1 MSEADLKA
9 AYRAPPLANME
20 EEAEPRETDWV
31 MHQPSLDQSIC
42 LAAIFGGLG
51 GFFSRSEGIQKK
63 CNK

>member
-20 EEAEPRETDWV
+20 EEADPKETDWV

-42 LAAIFGGLG
+42 LAAILGGLG
-51 GFFSRSEGIQKK
+51 GFFFKI
-63 CNK
+63 